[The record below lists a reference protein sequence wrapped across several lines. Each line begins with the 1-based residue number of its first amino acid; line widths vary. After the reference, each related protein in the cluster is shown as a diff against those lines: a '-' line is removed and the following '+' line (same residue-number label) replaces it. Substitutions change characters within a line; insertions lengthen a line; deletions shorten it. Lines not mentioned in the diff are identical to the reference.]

1 MFLTKLL
8 VYIIALALAL
18 LFGAYVFAVATS
30 AQTVEERVYKIDTQR
45 ALAVRTSFNAPQ
57 RRGRDGSLQTNA
69 ARGTRPQSRESKI
82 ARSPSI
88 FKQTSVNAV
97 AQTIG
102 AGTPL
107 SRVLHTSQ
115 LSITSAAGTD
125 EQFVDRNNDL
135 VADERTTFDNLGGS
149 FDIAVGQSGA
159 RYEVYAA
166 VDDKGT
172 GTTSDDENIGVL
184 VVALDTNGDYV
195 RDLSSSTTF
204 NLKRDFNLPSAAA
217 VVTGTSK
224 SGREFVIVSSS
235 GYYNYNNPNDPF
247 NEPTAGVVLLVRNTN
262 TGGFDNSLARE
273 LVKVGNNQIYNANA
287 LALLPNNDLLIADFD
302 KDQLHIVRDTNADGM
317 PDTFD
322 TTPYYSYRFSNDA
335 PLDIAVNSRGV
346 VYSHSYGNDT
356 VMLALY
362 DDNRDGRA
370 DRDEVIIEG
379 LSLDNNLFWHGLAV
393 DRTGTIYVIEDAS
406 GSADTSSS
414 GGNGGTPRIDAFPD
428 AGLNGFPQDGEI
440 FSIADGAGT
449 QAYSG
454 LSFGALASNQINDSQ
469 FFVTQHYKDFLGR
482 DPDAGGLGYWSG
494 QIEQC
499 GTNALCIDNKR
510 IDVSAAFFIELEFQ
524 DTGYFVY
531 RFYKASYGVK
541 PTYAQFTP
549 DRALVVGGANLDQ
562 SKQQFAD
569 NWVQRA
575 AFQQAYPLNLTPA
588 QFVGKLFDTAG
599 LVPYTQERQQLANDM
614 QAGKTRAQVL
624 REVIEIAEFRQR
636 EYNPAFVTM
645 QYFGYLKRDYDQGGY
660 DFWLNVLNNKEPNNY
675 RGMVCSFITSREY
688 QERFGLALARSN
700 ADCQ

>member
-1 MFLTKLL
+1 MFLAKLL
-8 VYIIALALAL
+8 IYIIALALAL
-18 LFGAYVFAVATS
+18 LFGAYVFALATS
-30 AQTVEERVYKIDTQR
+30 AQTIMEREYRTDVQR
-45 ALAVRTSFNAPQ
+45 ALRGRTDFNSQ
-57 RRGRDGSLQTNA
+57 KRRGRDSSLQTNA
-69 ARGTRPQSRESKI
+69 AKGERPQSSESKI
-82 ARSPSI
+82 ARAPSTA
-88 FKQTSVNAV
+88 KQTNANAV
-97 AQTIG
+97 AQIIG

-115 LSITSAAGTD
+115 LSLSSSAGTD

-135 VADERTTFDNLGGS
+135 VSDERTTFDNLGGS
-149 FDIAVGQSGA
+149 FDIAVGQTGA

-166 VDDKGT
+166 VDDHGT
-172 GTTSDDENIGVL
+172 GTTNDDENIGVL

-195 RDLSSSTTF
+195 RDSSTTF
-204 NLKRDFNLPSAAA
+204 NLKRDFGLPSAAA
-217 VVTGTSK
+217 IVTGTSK

-235 GYYNYNNPNDPF
+235 GYYNYSNPNDPF
-247 NEPTAGVVLLVRNTN
+247 NEPTAGVVLLVRDPN
-262 TGGFDNSLARE
+262 TGGFDNTRSRE

-346 VYSHSYGNDT
+346 VFSHSYGNDA

-379 LSLDNNLFWHGLAV
+379 LSLDNNLFFHGLAV
-393 DRTGTIYVIEDAS
+393 DRVGTIYVIEDAS
-406 GSADTSSS
+406 GNADTSSS

-428 AGLNGFPQDGEI
+428 SGLNGFPQDSEI

-454 LSFGALASNQINDSQ
+454 LSLGQLPSNQINDSQ
-469 FFVTQHYKDFLGR
+469 FFVTQHYRDFLGR
-482 DPDAGGLGYWSG
+482 EPDAGGLAYWSG
-494 QIEQC
+494 QIDQC
-499 GTNALCIDNKR
+499 GTNAACINNKR
-510 IDVSAAFFIELEFQ
+510 IDVSAAYFIELEFQ

-531 RFYKASYGVK
+531 RLYRASYGLK

-549 DRALVVGGANLDQ
+549 DRALVVGGANLEQ

-569 NWVQRA
+569 AWVQRA
-575 AFQQAYPLNLTPA
+575 AFQQAYPSTMTPE

-614 QAGKTRAQVL
+614 RAGKTRSQVL
-624 REVIEIAEFRQR
+624 REVIEIAEFKTR

-660 DFWLNVLNNKEPNNY
+660 DFWLNVLNNREPNNY

-700 ADCQ
+700 ADCAQ